1 MNKNI
6 FRLMAMLF
14 VVLAGAGFT
23 ACFDDDD
30 DAPTPDAPASIAG
43 LWQVIDYIHWEE
55 RFGTEYDPEEG
66 RVIHLEKYRRTTII
80 TFAI

>member
-14 VVLAGAGFT
+14 VVLACAGFT

-43 LWQVIDYIHWEE
+43 L
-55 RFGTEYDPEEG
+55 
-66 RVIHLEKYRRTTII
+66 
-80 TFAI
+80 